1 MRLYLSKERQD
12 DIWKW
17 LTYILAF
24 IYIVNC
30 FTPLRLHVDTLR
42 YFAILDCIEN
52 GCPPESFAARDYL
65 PYGYTALLIG
75 LSKIGI
81 LKASTL
87 VLFNCAFL
95 FSALYILIKLF
106 KIEKNVWFFLALVL
120 LNWTTIKFVLHP
132 LSEMQYLFFSVS
144 SLYFFNS
151 FTTSRKLAQLVVAF
165 VFAALAF
172 ITRTVGIT
180 LVGALIVG
188 LLWEYRQHLI
198 ALIKKSKLVIISTL
212 IVILL
217 IGAFSK
223 QLGVYHYIDVLVKQ
237 FTEGVGYKDI
247 LRWHFIELAETSIN
261 LPFTKVLDFMPTT
274 VRITFLLIG
283 IVTLVAMFAL
293 IVYNRRQIP
302 VVVISYLIFYVFLIF
317 NWPFYDPRF
326 WVPIVPLFMIILVT
340 ANFTLSKVQSILLR
354 SMILSYVFLGLLSVG
369 YFTYTSF
376 NKKVFAAT
384 QANGS
389 YQNEYETF
397 FYGRPQRATN
407 LVTDSVVVK
416 LLEQCN

>member
-1 MRLYLSKERQD
+1 MKLYLLKERQD
-12 DIWKW
+12 IIWKW

-24 IYIVNC
+24 IYLLNC

-42 YFAILDCIEN
+42 YFAILNCFEN
-52 GCPPESFAARDYL
+52 GCPPESVAAKDYL
-65 PYGYTALLIG
+65 PYGYTALLMG
-75 LSKIGI
+75 LSKMGI
-81 LKASTL
+81 LKSFTL

-95 FSALYILIKLF
+95 VSSLYIIIKFFKLEKKAWLFSALL
-106 KIEKNVWFFLALVL
+106 L

-151 FTTSRKLAQLVVAF
+151 FINSRNVFHLGVSF

-180 LVGALIVG
+180 LMGALIVG

-198 ALIKKSKLVIISTL
+198 ILLKKNKWIIGGLVVV
-212 IVILL
+212 VIL
-217 IGAFSK
+217 IGSFSK
-223 QLGVYHYIDVLVKQ
+223 QLGMYHYVDVLVKQ

-247 LRWHFIELAETSIN
+247 LRWHFIELTEISIN
-261 LPFTKVLDFMPTT
+261 LPFTKVLDLMPTT
-274 VRITFLLIG
+274 VRIFFLLIG
-283 IVTLVAMFAL
+283 IVTLFAMFGL
-293 IVYNRRQIP
+293 ILFNRKKTA
-302 VVVISYLIFYVFLIF
+302 VVIISYLIFYILLMF

-326 WVPIVPLFMIILVT
+326 WVPIVPLFMAMLVT
-340 ANFTLSKVQSILLR
+340 TNFSLSRFQRVSTRAIG
-354 SMILSYVFLGLLSVG
+354 LSYVFLGFLSIG

-397 FYGRPQRATN
+397 FYGKPQSVTN
-407 LVTDSVVVK
+407 LPADTVVVK